1 MFRNPETII
10 SFDRCIGI
18 QQNSTPVVMQS
29 LTSSLPHPIGTALSP
44 PTHPSSM
51 PDWVVLTHLQQQI
64 CQIATTNSDDI
75 ELALTQVAQAIAE
88 AFQVDG
94 CLVIASTVSTQAPLH
109 TAYWLPQFSPSLTW
123 QPALTSAAF
132 QALIEQLG
140 PTPIVDRLTATP
152 LIETWQAIAQKTAL
166 TIQTTVDIPLPP
178 LGEVWGVISL
188 MRSQPYSWT
197 ELEIQALR
205 TVAQQLAV
213 LLLQSQMQQ
222 QIHKQSQYQA
232 VVNQLV
238 LASRNAQDLNE
249 ILTLATTGTAQAL
262 GVKRGMLLRL
272 KYWDP
277 RLRSRPQ
284 DQPPRVRVTVTYE
297 WLKDEDNAGSHAQQV
312 LPSEDERLAPG
323 SHLNQSF
330 WLSECQLCQQVFS
343 SSSQPT
349 LICDRQSL
357 EQNSVDAVAA
367 IFHLAQL
374 PTLLI
379 APLESQGTVLGFLVF
394 QDNQPRAWQP
404 EDLELVELVS
414 AQVSAAMIQ
423 TETLRQ
429 VQALVEQRTAEL
441 QQSLTVQAKLYERT
455 RQQLD
460 QLRHLNQLKDEFL
473 STVSHELR
481 TPLTSMS
488 LAIRMLRQ
496 VGLASE
502 RSSRYLDILEQQCA
516 QETDLINDLLALQE
530 LESKQVLLQLQELD
544 VTVLIRE
551 LAAGFYQRWAAKG
564 LILNLDLPDAPVI
577 IHSDR
582 DSLSRVILE
591 LLTNAGKYADPNT
604 IVHLTVSSAATDSTR
619 EVVMTL
625 CNTGAGIAPE
635 ELPHIFDKFRRG
647 QGATHNAIQGTGLGL
662 ALVKS
667 LVQHLNGTI
676 AATSL
681 ALEESPTYKTC
692 FTLTLP

>member
-1 MFRNPETII
+1 MFRTQETVIPLA
-10 SFDRCIGI
+10 RCIGI
-18 QQNSTPVVMQS
+18 QNNSTPVVMQS
-29 LTSSLPHPIGTALSP
+29 LTSSLPPLSGTTLFP
-44 PTHPSSM
+44 PASPSSM

-64 CQIATTNSDDI
+64 SQIATTNFDDI
-75 ELALTQVAQAIAE
+75 SLALTHIAQAISE

-94 CLVIASTVSTQAPLH
+94 CLIVVSPL
-109 TAYWLPQFSPSLTW
+109 TATEPPRAAYWLPPLCPSGTDQPAVSPSTLH
-123 QPALTSAAF
+123 AIL
-132 QALIEQLG
+132 EQLE
-140 PTPIVDRLTATP
+140 PTPIGVPTNP
-152 LIETWQAIAQKTAL
+152 LLETWQAIAQPINL

-178 LGEVWGVISL
+178 VAEVRGVISL

-197 ELEIQALR
+197 EADIQALK
-205 TVAQQLAV
+205 TVVHQVAV
-213 LLLQSQMQQ
+213 LLLQNHMQQ
-222 QIHKQSQYQA
+222 QVHKQTQYQE

-249 ILTLATTGTAQAL
+249 ILALATAGTAQAL

-277 RLRSRPQ
+277 LLRSRPQ
-284 DQPPRVRVTVTYE
+284 DQPPRVRITVTYE
-297 WLKDEDNAGSHAQQV
+297 WFHQENHSANYPWQPPSPTNDGSAQ
-312 LPSEDERLAPG
+312 ATT
-323 SHLNQSF
+323 LNQSF
-330 WLSECQLCQQVFS
+330 WLSECRLCQQVFS
-343 SSSQPT
+343 RIPQPT
-349 LICDRQSL
+349 LIHDRQYFDG
-357 EQNSVDAVAA
+357 NSVDGVAA
-367 IFHLAQL
+367 IFHLDQL

-394 QDNQPRAWQP
+394 QDHQPRSWQP
-404 EDLELVELVS
+404 QDIKLLELVS

-488 LAIRMLRQ
+488 LAIRMLRE
-496 VGLASE
+496 VGIASD
-502 RSSRYLDILEQQCA
+502 RSTRYLDILEQQCA

-544 VTVLIRE
+544 ITTLIQE
-551 LAAGFYQRWAAKG
+551 LAATFYQRWTAKG
-564 LILNLDLPDAPVI
+564 LTLNLEMPNTPI
-577 IHSDR
+577 ILHSDR
-582 DSLSRVILE
+582 DSLRRVILE

-604 IVHLTVSSAATDSTR
+604 IVHLKVTQAATRSLG
-619 EVVMTL
+619 EVVLTL
-625 CNTGAGIAPE
+625 CNTGAGISPE
-635 ELPHIFDKFRRG
+635 ELPHIFDKFRRC

-676 AATSL
+676 AVTSV
-681 ALEESPTYKTC
+681 ALEPSPAYETC

>member
-1 MFRNPETII
+1 M
-10 SFDRCIGI
+10 
-18 QQNSTPVVMQS
+18 
-29 LTSSLPHPIGTALSP
+29 L
-44 PTHPSSM
+44 
-51 PDWVVLTHLQQQI
+51 DWVALTDLQHQI
-64 CQIATTNSDDI
+64 FQIATTNSDDVD
-75 ELALTQVAQAIAE
+75 LVLTQIAQAIAA

-94 CLVIASTVSTQAPLH
+94 SLLVASLAATEPY
-109 TAYWLPQFSPSLTW
+109 TAYWLANFPPSRTKPPAVSSPLW
-123 QPALTSAAF
+123 QAC
-132 QALIEQLG
+132 IESFA
-140 PTPIVDRLTATP
+140 PTPIAEQHTSQVSLGGHP
-152 LIETWQAIAQKTAL
+152 ILETWQAIVQPTAL
-166 TIQTTVDIPLPP
+166 AIQTTLDVPLSV
-178 LGEVWGVISL
+178 GTEVRGGISL
-188 MRSQPYSWT
+188 MRSQPHSWT
-197 ELEIQALR
+197 ELEVQALK
-205 TVAQQLAV
+205 TVAQQVAM
-213 LLLQSQMQQ
+213 LLLQHQRQH
-222 QIHKQSQYQA
+222 QIRKQTQYQA

-238 LASRNAQDLNE
+238 MASRNGQELHE
-249 ILTLATTGTAQAL
+249 ILALATAGTAQAL
-262 GVKRGMLLRL
+262 GVQRGLLLRL

-277 RLRSRPQ
+277 LLRSRPQ
-284 DQPPRVRVTVTYE
+284 DQPPRIRITVAYE
-297 WLKDEDNAGSHAQQV
+297 WLHDHQGVGSSWLSDSEHD
-312 LPSEDERLAPG
+312 PSTLATTI
-323 SHLNQSF
+323 NQSF
-330 WLSECQLCQQVFS
+330 WLSECRLCQQVFS
-343 SSSQPT
+343 SVPQPT
-349 LICDRQSL
+349 LICDRQYFDG
-357 EQNSVDAVAA
+357 NPGDGVAA
-367 IFHLAQL
+367 VFHLAQL

-394 QDNQPRAWQP
+394 QDHQPRSWQP
-404 EDLELVELVS
+404 QDIELLELVS
-414 AQVSAAMIQ
+414 AQASAAMIQ

-488 LAIRMLRQ
+488 LAIRMLRE
-496 VGLASE
+496 VGIASD
-502 RSSRYLDILEQQCA
+502 RSTRYLDILEQQCA

-544 VTVLIRE
+544 VTALIRE

-564 LILNLDLPDAPVI
+564 LTLNLDLPDSPVI

-591 LLTNAGKYADPNT
+591 LLTNAGKYADPHT
-604 IVHLTVSSAATDSTR
+604 IVHLTVSQAPGCATG
-619 EVVMTL
+619 EVIMTL
-625 CNTGAGIAPE
+625 CNIGAGIVPE
-635 ELPHIFDKFRRG
+635 ELPHIFDKFRRC

-676 AATSL
+676 NVTSV
-681 ALEESPTYKTC
+681 ALEQPPAYETC

>member
-1 MFRNPETII
+1 MFRTQETII
-10 SFDRCIGI
+10 PLDHGIGI
-18 QQNSTPVVMQS
+18 QHHSTPDVMQS
-29 LTSSLPHPIGTALSP
+29 LTSSLPPAIRTTLSSP
-44 PTHPSSM
+44 AHPSSM
-51 PDWVVLTHLQQQI
+51 SDWVVLTQLQQQI
-64 CQIATTNSDDI
+64 LQIATTNSRDI
-75 ELALTQVAQAIAE
+75 DSTLTQISQAIAE

-94 CLVIASTVSTQAPLH
+94 CLVIASTKAAIEPLH
-109 TAYWLPQFSPSLTW
+109 TAYWLPHSPSFRW
-123 QPALTSAAF
+123 QPTISSTTFL
-132 QALIEQLG
+132 ALIQQLE
-140 PTPIVDRLTATP
+140 TTSISERLTATP
-152 LIETWQAIAQKTAL
+152 FIETWQTIGQNVGL

-178 LGEVWGVISL
+178 LGEISGVISL
-188 MRSQPYSWT
+188 MRSHPYSWT
-197 ELEIQALR
+197 DPDIQALR
-205 TVAQQLAV
+205 TIAQQLAV
-213 LLLQSQMQQ
+213 LLHQAQMQQ
-222 QIHKQSQYQA
+222 QTHKQAQYQA

-238 LASRNAQDLNE
+238 LASRNAQDLPE

-277 RLRSRPQ
+277 LLRSRPQ
-284 DQPPRVRVTVTYE
+284 DQPPRVRITVAYE
-297 WLKDEDNAGSHAQQV
+297 WFNHEDNSVHAWQSSRLDDQV
-312 LPSEDERLAPG
+312 PVLTIN
-323 SHLNQSF
+323 LNQSF
-330 WLSECQLCQQVFS
+330 WLSECQLCQQAFS
-343 SSSQPT
+343 NSSQPV
-349 LICDRQSL
+349 LICDRQYFG
-357 EQNSVDAVAA
+357 ENAGDGVAA

-394 QDNQPRAWQP
+394 QDNRPRDWQP
-404 EDLELVELVS
+404 QDIELLELVS

-441 QQSLTVQAKLYERT
+441 QQSLTIQAKLYERT

-488 LAIRMLRQ
+488 LAIRMLRE
-496 VGLASE
+496 VGIGSD
-502 RSSRYLDILEQQCA
+502 RSTRYLDILEQQCA

-530 LESKQVLLQLQELD
+530 LESKQVLIQFQELD
-544 VTVLIRE
+544 FTMLLRE
-551 LAAGFYQRWAAKG
+551 LASCFYQRWAAKG
-564 LILNLDLPDAPVI
+564 LTLNLNLPSSPVI
-577 IHSDR
+577 VHSDR

-604 IVHLTVSSAATDSTR
+604 IVHLTVSSAATDSTG

-635 ELPHIFDKFRRG
+635 ELPHIFDKFRRC

-676 AATSL
+676 AATSV
-681 ALEESPTYKTC
+681 ALEQPPAYETC